1 MGDGC
6 FRKIPRIETITA
18 PAETVTDGAEFPVY
32 TSLGI
37 IWFVVNEG
45 EIRRIFGLGT
55 CTFEIVS
62 DEFRCFR

>member
-18 PAETVTDGAEFPVY
+18 PAETVTDGAEFSVY

-37 IWFVVNEG
+37 IGFVINEG
-45 EIRRIFGLGT
+45 KIRRIFGLGT
-55 CTFEIVS
+55 CTFKIVS
-62 DEFRCFR
+62 DESRCCR